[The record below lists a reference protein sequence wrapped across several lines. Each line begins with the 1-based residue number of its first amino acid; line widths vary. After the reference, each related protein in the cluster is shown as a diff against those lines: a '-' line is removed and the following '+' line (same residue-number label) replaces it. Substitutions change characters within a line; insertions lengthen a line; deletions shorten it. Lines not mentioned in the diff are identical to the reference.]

1 MSARKRQPV
10 DLARA
15 RAAEER
21 LAELL
26 AEKPHLAER
35 TAAMLAGDLPCP
47 DLDDEE
53 EPEPMPRPRG
63 AKEQL
68 TIRLPAGHIE
78 RLDALAPKVADAP
91 ELAMADGVTRSDV
104 VRLAVL
110 RGLEQLEAEY
120 AGHPALPGLEREG

>member
-1 MSARKRQPV
+1 MSARRRPPV

-26 AEKPHLAER
+26 TEKPHLAER

-53 EPEPMPRPRG
+53 EAPPMRRSQTPVNV
-63 AKEQL
+63 
-68 TIRLPAGHIE
+68 RLPDTMLA
-78 RLDALAPKVADAP
+78 RLDALAPLVGTAA
-91 ELAMADGVTRSDV
+91 ELAMVDKVTRSDV
-104 VRLAVL
+104 LRLAVL
-110 RGLEQLEAEY
+110 KGLEQLEAEY
-120 AGHPALPGLEREG
+120 AGHPALPGMGE